1 MPEKIYRYW
10 NKRHIDNQEPLYY
23 AKKELA
29 AVVGWGGV
37 KIFNPDIDIV
47 ELCCEYAKAIQGY
60 SCGQCIPCSIG
71 TKVIHDIFERIK
83 NGYGKEEDL

>member
-29 AVVGWGGV
+29 AVVGWAG
-37 KIFNPDIDIV
+37 FRF
-47 ELCCEYAKAIQGY
+47 
-60 SCGQCIPCSIG
+60 SIL
-71 TKVIHDIFERIK
+71 I
-83 NGYGKEEDL
+83 